1 MNASSRL
8 SFTQIQWGIIVLTVI
23 TAVIH
28 IWLGVGFL
36 DSGGLLFVLN
46 GLGYLGLLVLL
57 LAPIAALNPYRTW
70 IRWVLIAYTAV
81 TVIAWVF
88 IGTRSMVAYIDKIVE
103 VALIVLLWLDGQR
116 QR

>member
-1 MNASSRL
+1 MNTSSRL
-8 SFTQIQWGIIVLTVI
+8 SFNQIQWGIIVLTVI

-28 IWLGVGFL
+28 IWLGAGFF
-36 DSGGLLFVLN
+36 DSGGQLFVLN

-57 LAPIAALNPYRTW
+57 LAPISALAPYRTW

-88 IGTRSMVAYIDKIVE
+88 IGARTPLAYFDKVVE
-103 VALIVLLWLDGQR
+103 IALIILLWLDGQR
-116 QR
+116 QQ

>member
-1 MNASSRL
+1 MNALSRL
-8 SFTQIQWGIIVLTVI
+8 NFTQIQWGIIVLTVI

-57 LAPIAALNPYRTW
+57 FAPIEALTPYRTW
-70 IRWVLIAYTAV
+70 IRWALIAYTAV

-88 IGTRSMVAYIDKIVE
+88 IGTRSPVAYFDKIVE
-103 VALIVLLWLDGQR
+103 IALIVLLWLDGQR